1 MHFVN
6 PLFTMYL
13 KIDGRKGNM
22 AEKAP
27 EKKDIGSKIKKA
39 LALTETSQ
47 TELAKALNVTQ
58 SNIAQWVM
66 GHRNP
71 TLESLQRIATALDIP
86 LEFFIS
92 NGKETTQDY
101 LKRTSKETE
110 FIPVLGI
117 SSATNEKFIL
127 EEASDTY
134 LRFPKTGQRQF
145 AIKVE
150 GNCMENPKDP
160 RNSIY
165 DGDYI
170 IIDPDV
176 SACNGDVILARI
188 SKEYSTIKRMY
199 VEDTKV
205 ELRPDNPD
213 CKKLVKKLE
222 DVEIIGKV
230 INVYRPVKRKRKKVN
245 E

>member
-1 MHFVN
+1 M
-6 PLFTMYL
+6 
-13 KIDGRKGNM
+13 D
-22 AEKAP
+22 EKT
-27 EKKDIGSKIKKA
+27 ENVRSKQLKKA
-39 LALTETSQ
+39 LALTETTQ
-47 TELAKALNVTQ
+47 QELAQKLGISQAAV
-58 SNIAQWVM
+58 AQWVS
-66 GHRNP
+66 GTRKP
-71 TLESLQRIATALDIP
+71 TLDTLARIATALEVP
-86 LEFFIS
+86 VEFFLS
-92 NGKETTQDY
+92 DKKETTQDY
-101 LKRTSKETE
+101 LSRVSTDTE
-110 FIPVLGI
+110 FVPVLGI

-134 LRFPKTGQRQF
+134 LRFPKTGQHQF

-199 VEDTKV
+199 VEDTKI